1 MNKTE
6 KIFHGCFTKNKD
18 GTNRL
23 IKKGERCLVP
33 TSNPFWNNPEDIES
47 CSANTRSQGKNQ
59 KKVTKREYDKYFK
72 QKDIQRWLD
81 AENSEFVSLNE
92 SDTFYVIR

>member
-23 IKKGERCLVP
+23 IKKRERCLVP
-33 TSNPFWNNPEDIES
+33 TSNPFWNNQEDIES
-47 CSANTRSQGKNQ
+47 CGANTRSQEKNKKKSQNVNTINTINKKIFRDGWRQ
-59 KKVTKREYDKYFK
+59 K
-72 QKDIQRWLD
+72 IQ
-81 AENSEFVSLNE
+81 N
-92 SDTFYVIR
+92 

>member
-47 CSANTRSQGKNQ
+47 CSAKYAFSR
-59 KKVTKREYDKYFK
+59 KKPKKSHKT
-72 QKDIQRWLD
+72 
-81 AENSEFVSLNE
+81 
-92 SDTFYVIR
+92 